1 MNSLPGDVFFRG
13 IEEDK
18 EAFVVGSVR
27 FVSVEDRVH
36 LAHLP
41 QVDDVNVNLLSDR
54 GRTERVLNVIA
65 LGPRTAV
72 HVQVSTKTVHVQVSV
87 YNT

>member
-1 MNSLPGDVFFRG
+1 MNSPGLINSLPGDVFFG
-13 IEEDK
+13 GVEEDE

-41 QVDDVNVNLLSDR
+41 QVDDVNVDLLGDR
-54 GRTERVLNVIA
+54 GRTERILYVIA

-72 HVQVSTKTVHVQVSV
+72 HVQVSTKTR
-87 YNT
+87 